1 MNNKNY
7 LEIKFYCSGIELT
20 RYIKVPFEMI
30 NDESISTYKN
40 VEKYVFSK
48 GAKKGV
54 IYNSNLLYD
63 MKIKG
68 VN

>member
-1 MNNKNY
+1 MNNNNY
-7 LEIKFYCSGIELT
+7 LEVKFYCSGIELT
-20 RYIKVPFEMI
+20 RYIKVPFDMI
-30 NDESISTYKN
+30 SDESVFTYKK